1 MSNIDFIRRFYSLPR
16 ITAEDRVEL
25 IGMFHKD
32 VEYHGVD
39 KERAHGRDAIERLFT
54 KYEAQGRGVTD
65 VKFEINHIA
74 ETGNTVLVDMVD
86 SFVVNGR
93 PFSGVW
99 SHVFKIENDQ
109 IIFWQEHYPV
119 ERMEAMFA
127 DPIPVTES
135 GLGSAD

>member
-1 MSNIDFIRRFYSLPR
+1 
-16 ITAEDRVEL
+16 
-25 IGMFHKD
+25 
-32 VEYHGVD
+32 
-39 KERAHGRDAIERLFT
+39 
-54 KYEAQGRGVTD
+54 
-65 VKFEINHIA
+65 
-74 ETGNTVLVDMVD
+74 MVD

-127 DPIPVTES
+127 DPIRSLSRVLARLTERR
-135 GLGSAD
+135 